1 MIEKVDVRPGPNW
14 DDVLARHLP
23 PRHIARL
30 REASVGIAGAGG
42 LGSSCAMLLV
52 RSGIRRL
59 RIADPDMVDL
69 SNLNRQFFFPDQ
81 VGRAKVGAL
90 AENLRALNPSL
101 DLKLL
106 QERLDGPAAASFFSG
121 CDIVAEAVDS
131 AASKQELV
139 HALLEAGHCVV
150 AASGMGGW
158 GGDMHRR
165 ILGRLTVV
173 GDFTAEVGPD
183 RPALA
188 PRVMMAAAMQAD
200 EIIRR
205 ILEGE
210 EEDAGGRRTF

>member
-1 MIEKVDVRPGPNW
+1 MIGDAARPGPDW

-23 PRHIARL
+23 PGYIARL
-30 REASVGIAGAGG
+30 RDARVGIAGAGG
-42 LGSSCAMLLV
+42 LGSNCAMLLV

-59 RIADPDMVDL
+59 RIADPDVVAL
-69 SNLNRQFFFPDQ
+69 SNLNRQFFFPGQ
-81 VGRAKVGAL
+81 VGRAKVDAL
-90 AENLRALNPSL
+90 AENLRALNPML
-101 DLKLL
+101 ELELIR
-106 QERLDGPAAASFFSG
+106 ERLDGPAAGAFFTG

-131 AASKQELV
+131 AAAKQELV
-139 HALLEAGHCVV
+139 HALLAAGHGVV

-158 GGDMHRR
+158 GGDMSRR
-165 ILGRLTVV
+165 VLGRLTVV
-173 GDFTAEVGPD
+173 GDFAAEVGPG

-210 EEDAGGRRTF
+210 EK

>member
-1 MIEKVDVRPGPNW
+1 MIEGRSACPDWPDWPDWN
-14 DDVLARHLP
+14 DVLARHLP

-30 REASVGIAGAGG
+30 RDARVGIAGAGG
-42 LGSSCAMLLV
+42 LGSNCAMLLV

-59 RIADPDMVDL
+59 RIADPDVVDL
-69 SNLNRQFFFPDQ
+69 SNLNRQLFFRDQ
-81 VGRAKVGAL
+81 VGRAKVDAL
-90 AENLRALNPSL
+90 AENLRAINPGL
-101 DLKLL
+101 DLELSR
-106 QERLDGPAAASFFSG
+106 ERLDGPAAVSFFSP

-131 AASKQELV
+131 AAAKQELI
-139 HALLEAGHCVV
+139 HALLEAGQRVV

-173 GDFTAEVGPD
+173 GDFAAEVGPAA
-183 RPALA
+183 PPLA

-210 EEDAGGRRTF
+210 EE

>member
-1 MIEKVDVRPGPNW
+1 MSGDAARPGPDW

-30 REASVGIAGAGG
+30 GEARVGIAGAGG
-42 LGSSCAMLLV
+42 LGSNCAMLLV

-59 RIADPDMVDL
+59 RIADPDVVEL
-69 SNLNRQFFFPDQ
+69 SNLNRQFFFPGQ
-81 VGRAKVGAL
+81 VGRAKVDAL
-90 AENLRALNPSL
+90 AENLRALNPMLELELSR
-101 DLKLL
+101 
-106 QERLDGPAAASFFSG
+106 ERLDGLAVGAFFAG

-131 AASKQELV
+131 AAAKQELV
-139 HALLEAGHCVV
+139 HALLAAGHSVV

-158 GGDMHRR
+158 GGDMIRR
-165 ILGRLTVV
+165 VLGRLTVV
-173 GDFTAEVGPD
+173 GDFTAEVAPD

-205 ILEGE
+205 IM
-210 EEDAGGRRTF
+210 TPH

>member
-1 MIEKVDVRPGPNW
+1 M
-14 DDVLARHLP
+14 HS
-23 PRHIARL
+23 
-30 REASVGIAGAGG
+30 AS
-42 LGSSCAMLLV
+42 
-52 RSGIRRL
+52 
-59 RIADPDMVDL
+59 
-69 SNLNRQFFFPDQ
+69 
-81 VGRAKVGAL
+81 
-90 AENLRALNPSL
+90 
-101 DLKLL
+101 
-106 QERLDGPAAASFFSG
+106 PAAASFFSG